1 MFRHTGIFILF
12 FLFCL
17 EAAAQQ
23 FPSDMFHDGK
33 VVLASGDTIVG
44 KIKYDLQ
51 NDLIEVITD
60 NVVKTFTARKIIKFT
75 IFDKTVDQYRTFYSV
90 PYYRE
95 PDYKVPML
103 FEVLYEGKLT
113 LLAREAL
120 VQETVPQ
127 YSYYYYPGTVN
138 YTQTRLTYTYFF
150 LDSKGNFTQYNMKK
164 YQLYDIMDRRG
175 PQIKQYIKKNHLKT
189 DSRGDL
195 VRITAYYN
203 SLLGG

>member
-1 MFRHTGIFILF
+1 MFKYKAFIILLF
-12 FLFCL
+12 LLCSNAF
-17 EAAAQQ
+17 AQQ
-23 FPSDMFHDGK
+23 FPSEIFHDGK

-44 KIKYDLQ
+44 KIKYNLQ

-95 PDYKVPML
+95 SNYKVPML

-113 LLAREAL
+113 LLAREVM

-127 YSYYYYPGTVN
+127 YSYYYYPGTMN
-138 YTQTRLTYTYFF
+138 STRTRLSYQYFF
-150 LDSKGNFTQYNMKK
+150 LDSKGNFTQYNLKK
-164 YQLYDIMDRRG
+164 YQLYDIMDKRG